1 MEFTKFFSIAFR
13 DLVRNRRRTGLT
25 AVAVALGL
33 VVVMS
38 MSSLIVGMVDRMVED
53 NIRMMTGHLQIQNEN
68 YEDNKSSLQYKDL
81 LEDSEAWASRTEALP
96 EVQSAAPV
104 LTMGGLLNT
113 VQESTGISIV
123 GIDPED
129 AFHDPIRDGIT
140 AGEYLKSDDR
150 GQILIGRILADQME
164 ITVGRRVSLAISNS
178 DGEPQE
184 EIFTVAG
191 LFDTGFPGIDQN
203 RVIIPLAQAQSFG
216 GVSDRVSIVILI
228 LHDREDTANLAA
240 KMTVAGTQVK
250 TWEDM
255 NSIILES
262 MEIGDVFYYIFYAI
276 IFLIVAVLIANTLLM
291 SVFARTREIGI
302 LAALGMKQR
311 QILSIFL
318 LEGFFQ
324 ALFGIAL
331 GWVLG
336 MGAVYYL
343 TNVGFS
349 IPEETL
355 AMAEG
360 FTMGTTIYGGY
371 ALGEFAILSLIQLAI
386 VSLASLYPAWFAARL
401 EPMDAL
407 RVL

>member
-164 ITVGRRVSLAISNS
+164 ITVGSRISLAISNA
-178 DGEPQE
+178 DGQPQE
-184 EIFTVAG
+184 EIFTVTG
-191 LFDTGFPGIDQN
+191 LIDTGFPGVDQN
-203 RVIIPLAQAQSFG
+203 RVIMPLAQAQSFG
-216 GVSDRVSIVILI
+216 GVSDRVSSVILM

-240 KMTVAGTQVK
+240 KMTVPGTQVK

-311 QILSIFL
+311 QILSVFL